1 MKSLLKF
8 TFLLSILLSL
18 SFSNNPEKKIIIID
32 AGHGGEDK
40 GSVRNGIQEK
50 DIVLDIAKKIK
61 ALNKDKNIEIILTR
75 DQDNYPALVERSNFI
90 NSQKPNMV
98 ISLHMNS
105 SQNNTERKGSEIYYQ
120 DNDTSKK
127 LAESLAGSFNN
138 CMTKNLNLHI
148 LRESASPTIMLE
160 LGFISN
166 DDDRNYYSSDNGKTE
181 TAEKILSFIQKN

>member
-8 TFLLSILLSL
+8 TFLLGILMSF
-18 SFSNNPEKKIIIID
+18 SFSNNPEKRIIVID

-40 GSVRNGIQEK
+40 GSMRNGIQEK

-75 DQDNYPALVERSNFI
+75 DQDTYPALVERSNFI
-90 NSQKPNMV
+90 NNKKPNMV

-105 SQNNTERKGSEIYYQ
+105 MQNNTERKGSEIYYQ

-127 LAESLAGSFNN
+127 LAESLAENFNN
-138 CMTKNLNLHI
+138 CLTKHLNLHI
-148 LRESASPTIMLE
+148 LRQSTSPAIMLE

-166 DDDRNYYSSDNGKTE
+166 EDDRNYYNSEIGKTE
-181 TAEKILSFIQKN
+181 AAEKILSFIQKN